1 MDEAGTRRLEKDR
14 IDGARFLAEHHVT
27 VVVVEGAAAGV
38 EVVVDRDELVV
49 GRNPGADLSL
59 PDDALSGVH
68 AAIELGLSGF
78 RVRDLGSTNGTFVNG
93 SQVQA
98 TDLKDGDRITV
109 GEHTLQYRQQ
119 ARDDADASAGSSA

>member
-1 MDEAGTRRLEKDR
+1 MDDPGTRRLEKDR
-14 IDGARFLAEHHVT
+14 IDGELFLARHRVT
-27 VVVVEGAAAGV
+27 VAVIEGPAAGAEV
-38 EVVVDRDELVV
+38 EAGRQGMVI

-78 RVRDLGSTNGTFVNG
+78 RIRDLGSTNGTFVNG

-98 TDLKDGDRITV
+98 TDLKHGDRITL
-109 GEHTLQYRQQ
+109 GEHTLQYLQEER
-119 ARDDADASAGSSA
+119 SATDG